1 MIEMSGTIDTSTD
14 DYKPYYSAEE
24 DEGGEEEEEEEEE
37 EAAPAF
43 SLMDFKPPFRKKHRG
58 RPRKHPERLNIPK
71 RPRGRPRK
79 FPMTGKLTL
88 SF

>member
-14 DYKPYYSAEE
+14 DYKPYFSAEE
-24 DEGGEEEEEEEEE
+24 DEGGEEEEEEEDE
-37 EAAPAF
+37 PSTF
-43 SLMDFKPPFRKKHRG
+43 NLLDFKPPFRKKHRG
-58 RPRKHPERLNIPK
+58 RPRKHPERLNLPK

-79 FPMTGKLTL
+79 FPITGKFTL